1 MRFDAVGLP
10 EDDTLLRFDVK
21 EDPRHAAPAVALHE
35 GECLVDDE
43 YDGEAC
49 CPLGDVEES

>member
-1 MRFDAVGLP
+1 MRFDA
-10 EDDTLLRFDVK
+10 DDPPDETLLRFDVRD
-21 EDPRHAAPAVALHE
+21 DPRPTPPAVALHE

-43 YDGEAC
+43 YDGDAC